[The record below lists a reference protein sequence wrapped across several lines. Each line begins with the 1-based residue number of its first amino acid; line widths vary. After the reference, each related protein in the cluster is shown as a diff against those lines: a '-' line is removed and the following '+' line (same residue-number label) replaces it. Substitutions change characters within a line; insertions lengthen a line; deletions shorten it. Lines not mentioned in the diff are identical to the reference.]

1 MIAKDLAKVM
11 KSIVLFLMLLSISLS
26 YLVPIKTSFAIEINS
41 IEKIVNNSTKNLSD
55 EIKDIV
61 SASLINGTINGTGN
75 IVLSNTSG
83 TILSQIVMSTSN
95 ISTGNFI
102 SNKVIS
108 KNGICSSDTVG
119 GSGNDTLSS
128 NGKCN
133 DQLTGGL
140 GADKFVCGQG
150 TDTVRDFNS
159 EEGDIII
166 DPQNCEKI
174 L

>member
-1 MIAKDLAKVM
+1 MIPKDLTKVTI
-11 KSIVLFLMLLSISLS
+11 SIVLSLMLLSISLS
-26 YLVPIKTSFAIEINS
+26 YLVPIKTSFAIEIDSLN
-41 IEKIVNNSTKNLSD
+41 EMVNNFTKDLSD

-61 SASLINGTINGTGN
+61 SASSINGTNNDTGN
-75 IVLSNTSG
+75 IILSNTSNM
-83 TILSQIVMSTSN
+83 TSSQIVMSNNN

-102 SNKVIS
+102 SNKVIN
-108 KNGICSSDTVG
+108 KNGICSSDIVG
-119 GSGNDTLSS
+119 GPGNDTLSS
-128 NGKCN
+128 NGICN

-140 GADKFVCGQG
+140 GADRFVCGQG